1 MPRYNIDYASPSTV
15 QPLELENMDTLNFQT
30 RCDELQDLWPSSDR
44 GLLGNRSHVFTLND
58 KNEFE
63 AVGHTDHY
71 QLLRQANRGRLFA
84 VDEKNQMRQIGVTKS
99 NRTGLDINVSKPLT
113 ATDPKAPSFLTYLF
127 SWLIPSFGAEV
138 KAYREQIA
146 FNEKLRTFA
155 QDERHRVNLDPTAEQ
170 LPLKQTV
177 QEEAANVAENVN
189 TAAKQS
195 KSTKKE
201 TLKQFEKRLDTYAE
215 YTETTLSLT
224 LKKNAHLT
232 MEILVERMTNRAR
245 RAAAID
251 IQNEIKANPQK
262 KNEILAREQ
271 AGFDEMIADI
281 KAFAPKTVD
290 PADIADVNKLHGF
303 FRNAKGEVVGQKL
316 DFISETLMEN
326 YRNYVKAGRVDDFPQ
341 RRYLTPIEYNTLH
354 ANGKTLPAEYCTPY
368 SLSKANQPEVK
379 QPEVKQ
385 AVAQQPV
392 TQLKVE
398 QPAAKK
404 DPKDM
409 NPAEFKSHLHLVY
422 SQGSNTSIAKVIEHK
437 NFSPEKYYQAVAN
450 IMEGQVARGMMA
462 HLKGNANPD
471 AFLNEQK
478 MIYTPLIADLKSFVA
493 ENTDKTILERYCSG
507 NGRQADDAKYLKD
520 TAAYFSK
527 EGLSKYLEIT
537 NQKNAENEQKMQKE
551 APDVQVV
558 KQEAPNVQAEKQ
570 VANGMIPG

>member
-15 QPLELENMDTLNFQT
+15 QPLELENIDTLNFQT

-44 GLLGNRSHVFTLND
+44 GLLGNRSHVFALND
-58 KNEFE
+58 QNEFE
-63 AVGHTDHY
+63 AVGPNPY
-71 QLLRQANRGRLFA
+71 ELLRQANLGRLFA

-232 MEILVERMTNRAR
+232 MEALVERMTNRAR

-262 KNEILAREQ
+262 KMR
-271 AGFDEMIADI
+271 
-281 KAFAPKTVD
+281 
-290 PADIADVNKLHGF
+290 
-303 FRNAKGEVVGQKL
+303 
-316 DFISETLMEN
+316 SW
-326 YRNYVKAGRVDDFPQ
+326 
-341 RRYLTPIEYNTLH
+341 
-354 ANGKTLPAEYCTPY
+354 
-368 SLSKANQPEVK
+368 
-379 QPEVKQ
+379 
-385 AVAQQPV
+385 PV
-392 TQLKVE
+392 
-398 QPAAKK
+398 
-404 DPKDM
+404 
-409 NPAEFKSHLHLVY
+409 S
-422 SQGSNTSIAKVIEHK
+422 
-437 NFSPEKYYQAVAN
+437 
-450 IMEGQVARGMMA
+450 
-462 HLKGNANPD
+462 
-471 AFLNEQK
+471 
-478 MIYTPLIADLKSFVA
+478 
-493 ENTDKTILERYCSG
+493 
-507 NGRQADDAKYLKD
+507 RQALTK
-520 TAAYFSK
+520 
-527 EGLSKYLEIT
+527 
-537 NQKNAENEQKMQKE
+537 
-551 APDVQVV
+551 
-558 KQEAPNVQAEKQ
+558 
-570 VANGMIPG
+570 